1 MKAEKQQQ
9 EFKKFKEL
17 VEKINTGILITKT
30 EKGELKG
37 RPMAT
42 TEVDEDGSLWFFTN
56 EFSGKVD
63 EISHNNEVFI
73 TYAGNDDNQYVVVT
87 GNAFINDDKAKM
99 KELWNPIVKAWFPE
113 GLEDPRLTLLKVEPT
128 EVEYWTD
135 TSSKIVI
142 LFKMLSSMMKGES
155 YNDSDHGKIEIKN

>member
-1 MKAEKQQQ
+1 MKAEKHQ
-9 EFKKFKEL
+9 EEFTKFKEL
-17 VEKINTGILITKT
+17 VEKINTGILITIN

-42 TEVDEDGSLWFFTN
+42 TDVDEDGSLWFFTN
-56 EFSGKVD
+56 EFSGKVG

-87 GNAFINDDKAKM
+87 GNAFVFDDKAKM
-99 KELWNPIVKAWFPE
+99 KELWNPIVKIWFPD

-142 LFKMLSSMMKGES
+142 LFKMLSSILKRES
-155 YNDSDHGKIEIKN
+155 YKDAEHGKIEVKS

>member
-1 MKAEKQQQ
+1 MKAERQKQ

-17 VEKINTGILITKT
+17 VEKIKTGILITKSAA
-30 EKGELKG
+30 GELKG

-42 TEVDEDGSLWFFTN
+42 SEVDENGNLWFFTN
-56 EFSGKVD
+56 EFSSKVD

-73 TYAGNDDNQYVVVT
+73 SYAANDDNNYVVVT
-87 GNAFINDDKAKM
+87 GNAFINDDKTKM

-142 LFKMLSSMMKGES
+142 LFKMLSSIMKGKT
-155 YNDSDHGKIEIKN
+155 YNDTEHGKVDVS